1 MYREQAGSFGESR
14 HGTGRFA
21 LVWYELAQSITLSE
35 MHHRLPRAAALFL
48 LSLPA
53 AAVADQ
59 LSDVV
64 AMEAQCEHEREVR
77 IKPLRDMEIAK
88 CKADSHNDAAYC
100 DRYWKDY
107 GNRVRT
113 PNGTMTPRMFDDLP
127 ICLAAFEARKA
138 LINRNGF

>member
-1 MYREQAGSFGESR
+1 MRNRLHNQ
-14 HGTGRFA
+14 
-21 LVWYELAQSITLSE
+21 
-35 MHHRLPRAAALFL
+35 MHHGLPGVTAFFL

-53 AAVADQ
+53 AVVADQ

-64 AMEAQCEHEREVR
+64 AMEAQCEHEREAR

-88 CKADSHNDAAYC
+88 CKADSQNDAAYC
-100 DRYWKDY
+100 ERYWKDY

-138 LINRNGF
+138 LINRNGN

>member
-1 MYREQAGSFGESR
+1 VKDRRKPPMQQDWLQSQIH
-14 HGTGRFA
+14 HG
-21 LVWYELAQSITLSE
+21 LSV
-35 MHHRLPRAAALFL
+35 LSALFL

-53 AAVADQ
+53 VVVADQ

-64 AMEAQCEHEREVR
+64 ALEAQCEQEREVR

-100 DRYWKDY
+100 ERYWKDY
-107 GNRVRT
+107 GNRIRT

-127 ICLAAFEARKA
+127 ICVAAFEARKA
-138 LINRNGF
+138 LINRDGN